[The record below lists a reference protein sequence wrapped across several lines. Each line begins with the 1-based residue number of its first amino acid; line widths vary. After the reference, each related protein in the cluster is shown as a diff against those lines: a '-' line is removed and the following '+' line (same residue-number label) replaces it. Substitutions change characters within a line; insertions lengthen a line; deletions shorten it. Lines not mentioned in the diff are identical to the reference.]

1 MLHVTSDSGTSSAD
15 LMGPAGRL
23 YVVNIIEQDDGSYRA
38 DKTFAEIAG
47 AVEEG
52 RVVLCRVAFPN
63 EYEIYGYLALYS
75 SQVVSFSTYME
86 FGILPL
92 RIFYHISADDRVTI
106 TYPDKDTAEMPY
118 LVRASKSDTTITV
131 TATYSDFRDEVTVLE
146 LDENGVPVSVTKDGD
161 LCTLQ
166 WEGFDG

>member
-1 MLHVTSDSGTSSAD
+1 
-15 LMGPAGRL
+15 
-23 YVVNIIEQDDGSYRA
+23 
-38 DKTFAEIAG
+38 
-47 AVEEG
+47 
-52 RVVLCRVAFPN
+52 
-63 EYEIYGYLALYS
+63 
-75 SQVVSFSTYME
+75 ME